1 MLKKIAILATVGIAG
16 FLAYAATLPAAFSIS
31 RSVSIAAAPDKIF
44 QLINDFHGFN
54 RWNPFLKDDPAI
66 KLSYSGPDSGK
77 GAKYDWDGNSNVGKG
92 NVEITGSTPAS
103 KILMNLNMMAP
114 MEAHN
119 RVEFTLEPKGVQTQV
134 TWTMSGEN
142 SFIGK
147 VMSACFNADKMVGGA
162 FEQGLAELKT
172 IAEK

>member
-1 MLKKIAILATVGIAG
+1 MFKKIAILAVVGIAG

-31 RSVSIAAAPDKIF
+31 RSVSIAAAPEKVF
-44 QLINDFHGFN
+44 PLINDFHGFN
-54 RWNPFLKDDPAI
+54 KWNPFLKDDPAI
-66 KLSYSGPDSGK
+66 KLTYSGPDSGK

-92 NVEITGSTPAS
+92 NVEITDSSPSS
-103 KILMNLNMMAP
+103 KILMNLNMIAP

-119 RVEFTLEPKGVQTQV
+119 RVEFTLAPKGSETQV

-162 FEQGLAELKT
+162 FEQGLGDLKVM
-172 IAEK
+172 AEK